1 MLQKVKSKLVNQ
13 RVEVERTDGAERR
26 KDGRIEGRRLQ
37 GWS

>member
-1 MLQKVKSKLVNQ
+1 MLQKVKSKQ
-13 RVEVERTDGAERR
+13 RVEVERTDGAERW